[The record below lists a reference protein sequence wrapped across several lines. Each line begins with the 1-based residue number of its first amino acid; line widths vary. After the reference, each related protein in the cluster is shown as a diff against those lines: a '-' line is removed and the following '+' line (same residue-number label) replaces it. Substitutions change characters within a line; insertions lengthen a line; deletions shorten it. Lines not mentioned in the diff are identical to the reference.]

1 MSPIRLR
8 VRELREAQG
17 WSQVELSE
25 RAGGVRLATISD
37 YESGRIKRPDLAILE
52 RLAEA
57 FGVEPGFLLVR
68 DEPKKTGRRK
78 VTLRGKK

>member
-1 MSPIRLR
+1 MR
-8 VRELREAQG
+8 VKELREAQG

-25 RAGGVRLATISD
+25 RAGGVRIATISD
-37 YESGRIKRPDLAILE
+37 YESGRVKRPDLAILE

-68 DEPKKTGRRK
+68 VPLSRR
-78 VTLRGKK
+78 RRRS